1 MSPILQ
7 ANPLVSADGPAAST
21 SMSILILIPAIVCA
35 LALYR
40 WTPARLFRKIV
51 RPVLLRLPIYYYCDH
66 WKTALLSA
74 GVQPT

>member
-1 MSPILQ
+1 
-7 ANPLVSADGPAAST
+7 
-21 SMSILILIPAIVCA
+21 MSILILIPAIVCA

-51 RPVLLRLPIYYYCDH
+51 RPVLLRLFIYYYCDC